1 LADIIAASRALL
13 EGGPRPA
20 PRLAGAPRPARR
32 SLIAGS
38 ALVVAAAALAGAIGL
53 RKEICDASG
62 LLCPGG
68 AASPPKS
75 LAVLPFDNLS
85 GDPSQAYFCEG
96 LSEELLDR
104 LAHVPQLQVAG
115 RTSAFKFKGG
125 KDDAATIGAKLG
137 VAYILDGSVRRSDTV
152 VRVSAQL
159 IEAKTGFERW
169 SQSYDRD
176 LRDVF
181 AVQDDIAAS
190 VTQAL
195 KLKLLGGTAAA
206 APGARETRVPA
217 AHDAYLQGRKLFDSS
232 AGEAALRGAI
242 AKFDAAIGA
251 DPTYA
256 APWSGKA
263 RALLALASQFAPD
276 SEVKIDFDAA
286 LAAARK
292 AAALDPSAAEPQ
304 LAIGEILLNTHL
316 NFAEAQP
323 YYDRAMQRDG
333 GAADLLVVAG
343 LFACRRGDFARGLSA
358 LRKASALDP
367 LNPRAFKAL
376 SLGLTAA
383 RGYPEAID
391 AARKVLA
398 LSPAATGAHGAIGF
412 ALHLLGR
419 DAQALDEFDAEP
431 TDFLKLSGRA
441 IVLRALG
448 KPAQAQAALDTL
460 VAGGSLFTYQVAEVR
475 AQWGDI
481 AGALAALRTAFV
493 AGDTGVLRMMTDP
506 LLDPL
511 RTSPDYRAL
520 VARLG
525 LDV

>member
-1 LADIIAASRALL
+1 MIGWRGDRRDERLADIIAASRALL
-13 EGGPRPA
+13 EGGPRLA
-20 PRLAGAPRPARR
+20 PRVAGAPRPARR
-32 SLIAGS
+32 SLIAGG
-38 ALVVAAAALAGAIGL
+38 ALVVTAAAVAGTFGL
-53 RKEICDASG
+53 RKQICDAAG

-206 APGARETRVPA
+206 APGARESRVPA

-232 AGEAALRGAI
+232 AGR
-242 AKFDAAIGA
+242 
-251 DPTYA
+251 
-256 APWSGKA
+256 SGPA
-263 RALLALASQFAPD
+263 R
-276 SEVKIDFDAA
+276 
-286 LAAARK
+286 RHR
-292 AAALDPSAAEPQ
+292 
-304 LAIGEILLNTHL
+304 EI
-316 NFAEAQP
+316 
-323 YYDRAMQRDG
+323 
-333 GAADLLVVAG
+333 
-343 LFACRRGDFARGLSA
+343 RRGDRRGPH
-358 LRKASALDP
+358 LRRAVVGQG
-367 LNPRAFKAL
+367 PRAPGPGQSVRPGRRGQERLRRRPDRRAEGRRPGPFRGRAPARDRGDTAQHPPQLRRGPAL
-376 SLGLTAA
+376 LRPGECNGTAG
-383 RGYPEAID
+383 RPTCWS
-391 AARKVLA
+391 
-398 LSPAATGAHGAIGF
+398 SPACS
-412 ALHLLGR
+412 
-419 DAQALDEFDAEP
+419 P
-431 TDFLKLSGRA
+431 
-441 IVLRALG
+441 
-448 KPAQAQAALDTL
+448 
-460 VAGGSLFTYQVAEVR
+460 
-475 AQWGDI
+475 
-481 AGALAALRTAFV
+481 AGAA
-493 AGDTGVLRMMTDP
+493 
-506 LLDPL
+506 
-511 RTSPDYRAL
+511 TS
-520 VARLG
+520 
-525 LDV
+525 